1 MSSVFG
7 CKLGAECTQIAPSFN
22 DSASPNHP
30 ITLLECMAGTTGLEP
45 ATSAVTDCALIV
57 PATSAL
63 TTSAPDSALAGKTC
77 GGGHLHRLIVQ
88 LPIRSLD
95 KKKIRLSFRHHVES
109 ILALC
114 LRATPAGLRT
124 HCHPLSFQFP
134 HRLPSVG
141 TTSARKISLISFA
154 ESGLL
159 FPTHQFSTKMKVEAT
174 CWTRR
179 SGGIRSAVFRL
190 P

>member
-30 ITLLECMAGTTGLEP
+30 ITILECMAGTTGLEP
-45 ATSAVTDCALIV
+45 ATSAVT
-57 PATSAL
+57 
-63 TTSAPDSALAGKTC
+63 APDPALAGKTC
-77 GGGHLHRLIVQ
+77 GGGHLHRLIIQ

-154 ESGLL
+154 ESGLM